1 MNFFSRSKPTVYTTY
16 ESYKKSDE
24 ATSVFMLMYF
34 VYGNHL
40 HKRDYIDDTSINKFL
55 SEHTSM
61 ITTYYNLYKDVIT
74 TKIQLLQQF
83 VDKHQFDGDAEFDF
97 KKKIAQTILNG
108 LKKLHEKNISTQ
120 PIEGGRKFR
129 KSRKGKR
136 RNRKSKKYIR

>member
-24 ATSVFMLMYF
+24 ANSVFMLMYF
-34 VYGNHL
+34 VYGKHL
-40 HKRDYIDDTSINKFL
+40 HKRDYNDTSINNFL
-55 SEHTSM
+55 SEQTSM
-61 ITTYYNLYKDVIT
+61 ITTYYNLYKDDIS

-83 VDKHQFDGDAEFDF
+83 VDKHQFDGVDEFDF

-108 LKKLHEKNISTQ
+108 LKKLQEKNISTQ
-120 PIEGGRKFR
+120 PNVGAGR

-136 RNRKSKKYIR
+136 RNRKSRKYRR